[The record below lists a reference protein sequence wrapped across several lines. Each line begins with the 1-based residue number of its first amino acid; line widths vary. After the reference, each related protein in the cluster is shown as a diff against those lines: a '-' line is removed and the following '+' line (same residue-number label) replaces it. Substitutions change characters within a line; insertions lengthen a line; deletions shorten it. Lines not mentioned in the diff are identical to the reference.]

1 MPPPYG
7 EFNRYGPPA
16 EIVGLFTFHIY
27 LLYLLCFYKYLLISL
42 RLEMGEFMHACEGDL
57 VCKATNDKVPFT
69 NAFIFNEQKAQIGK
83 VDEVLGP
90 MTEVVCFHS

>member
-1 MPPPYG
+1 
-7 EFNRYGPPA
+7 
-16 EIVGLFTFHIY
+16 
-27 LLYLLCFYKYLLISL
+27 
-42 RLEMGEFMHACEGDL
+42 MHACEGDL

>member
-1 MPPPYG
+1 
-7 EFNRYGPPA
+7 
-16 EIVGLFTFHIY
+16 
-27 LLYLLCFYKYLLISL
+27 
-42 RLEMGEFMHACEGDL
+42 MHACEGDL

-90 MTEVVCFHS
+90 MTEVVCFYHLLVYSSFSEFLFSNIVFFC